1 MSRRRAAVHR
11 PVMKDPKYQDSLV
24 SKFIC
29 SLMKDGKK
37 GVAESILYGAMD
49 LIGER
54 EKETLPLE
62 VFRTAV
68 EKIKPA
74 MEVKSRRVGG
84 STYQVPLQVRSV
96 RSQTLAIRWIVQNAN
111 ARSGK
116 SMRAKL
122 ADELLDAFN
131 GRGSS
136 IRKKEDTHK
145 MADANKAFAHYRW

>member
-1 MSRRRAAVHR
+1 
-11 PVMKDPKYQDSLV
+11 MKDPKYQDSLV

-84 STYQVPLQVRSV
+84 STYQVPMQVRSV

-122 ADELLDAFN
+122 ADELLDSFN
-131 GRGSS
+131 GRGNSVK
-136 IRKKEDTHK
+136 KKEDTHK
-145 MADANKAFAHYRW
+145 MAESNKAFAHYRW

>member
-1 MSRRRAAVHR
+1 
-11 PVMKDPKYQDSLV
+11 MKDPKYQDSLV

-68 EKIKPA
+68 EKVKPA

-96 RSQTLAIRWIVQNAN
+96 RSQTLAIRWIVQNSN

-131 GRGSS
+131 GRGNS
-136 IRKKEDTHK
+136 IKKKEDTHK
-145 MADANKAFAHYRW
+145 MAESNKAFAHYRW

>member
-1 MSRRRAAVHR
+1 
-11 PVMKDPKYQDSLV
+11 MKDPKYQDSLV

-84 STYQVPLQVRSV
+84 STYQVPMQVRSV

-131 GRGSS
+131 GRGNS
-136 IRKKEDTHK
+136 IKKKEDTHK

>member
-1 MSRRRAAVHR
+1 
-11 PVMKDPKYQDSLV
+11 MKDPKYQDSLV

-54 EKETLPLE
+54 DKETLPLE

-68 EKIKPA
+68 EKVKPA

-84 STYQVPLQVRSV
+84 STYQVPMQVRSV

-122 ADELLDAFN
+122 ADELLDSFN
-131 GRGSS
+131 GRGNS
-136 IRKKEDTHK
+136 IKKKEDTHK
-145 MADANKAFAHYRW
+145 MAEANKAFAHYRW

>member
-1 MSRRRAAVHR
+1 
-11 PVMKDPKYQDSLV
+11 MKDPKYQDSLV

-68 EKIKPA
+68 EKVKPA

-131 GRGSS
+131 GRGNS
-136 IRKKEDTHK
+136 IKKKEDTHK
-145 MADANKAFAHYRW
+145 MAEANKAFAHYRW

>member
-1 MSRRRAAVHR
+1 MSRRRAAVHP
-11 PVMKDPKYQDSLV
+11 PVMKDPKFQDSLV
-24 SKFIC
+24 SKVIC

-62 VFRTAV
+62 VFRKAV
-68 EKIKPA
+68 EKVKPA

-84 STYQVPLQVRSV
+84 STYQVPMQVRSV
-96 RSQTLAIRWIVQNAN
+96 RSQTLAIRWIVQYAN

-131 GRGSS
+131 GRGNS
-136 IRKKEDTHK
+136 IKKKEDTHK
-145 MADANKAFAHYRW
+145 MAEANKAFAHYRW

>member
-68 EKIKPA
+68 EKVKPA

-84 STYQVPLQVRSV
+84 STYQVPMQVRSV

-111 ARSGK
+111 ARNGK

-131 GRGSS
+131 GRGNS
-136 IRKKEDTHK
+136 IKKKEDTHK
-145 MADANKAFAHYRW
+145 MAESNKAFAHYRW

>member
-11 PVMKDPKYQDSLV
+11 PVMKDPKYQNSLV

-49 LIGER
+49 LIGKR
-54 EKETLPLE
+54 EQETLPLE

-68 EKIKPA
+68 EKVKPA

-84 STYQVPLQVRSV
+84 STYQVPMQVRSV

-111 ARSGK
+111 VRSGK

-131 GRGSS
+131 GRGNSMK
-136 IRKKEDTHK
+136 KKEDTHK
-145 MADANKAFAHYRW
+145 MAEANKAFAHYRW

>member
-68 EKIKPA
+68 EKVKPA

-84 STYQVPLQVRSV
+84 STYQVPMQVRSV

-111 ARSGK
+111 TRSGK

-122 ADELLDAFN
+122 ADELLDSFN
-131 GRGSS
+131 GRGNS
-136 IRKKEDTHK
+136 IKKKEDTHK

>member
-1 MSRRRAAVHR
+1 
-11 PVMKDPKYQDSLV
+11 MKDPKYQDSLV

-68 EKIKPA
+68 EKVKPA

-84 STYQVPLQVRSV
+84 STYQVPMQVRSV

-131 GRGSS
+131 GRGNS
-136 IRKKEDTHK
+136 IKKKEDTHK
-145 MADANKAFAHYRW
+145 MAEANKAFAHYRW

>member
-11 PVMKDPKYQDSLV
+11 PIMKDPKYQDSLV

-68 EKIKPA
+68 EKVKPA

-84 STYQVPLQVRSV
+84 STYQVPMQVRSV
-96 RSQTLAIRWIVQNAN
+96 RSQTLAIRWIVQNSN

-131 GRGSS
+131 GRGNS
-136 IRKKEDTHK
+136 IKKKEDTHK
-145 MADANKAFAHYRW
+145 MAEANKAFAHYRW

>member
-37 GVAESILYGAMD
+37 GVAESILYGAMK

-68 EKIKPA
+68 EKVKPA

-84 STYQVPLQVRSV
+84 STYQVPMQVRSV

-111 ARSGK
+111 SRSGR

-131 GRGSS
+131 GKGNS
-136 IRKKEDTHK
+136 IKKKEDTHK
-145 MADANKAFAHYRW
+145 MAEANKAFAHYRW

>member
-11 PVMKDPKYQDSLV
+11 PVMKDPKYRDSLV

-68 EKIKPA
+68 EKVKPA

-84 STYQVPLQVRSV
+84 STYQVPMQVRSV

-111 ARSGK
+111 ARNGK
-116 SMRAKL
+116 SMRTKL

-131 GRGSS
+131 GRGNS
-136 IRKKEDTHK
+136 IKKKEDTHK
-145 MADANKAFAHYRW
+145 MAESNKAFAHYRW

>member
-1 MSRRRAAVHR
+1 
-11 PVMKDPKYQDSLV
+11 MKDPKYQDSLV

-68 EKIKPA
+68 EKVKPA

-84 STYQVPLQVRSV
+84 STYQVPMQVRSV

-111 ARSGK
+111 TRSGK

-131 GRGSS
+131 GRGNS
-136 IRKKEDTHK
+136 IKKKEDTHK
-145 MADANKAFAHYRW
+145 MAEANKAFAHYRW

>member
-1 MSRRRAAVHR
+1 
-11 PVMKDPKYQDSLV
+11 MKDPKYQDSLV

-68 EKIKPA
+68 EKVKPA

-131 GRGSS
+131 GRGNS
-136 IRKKEDTHK
+136 IKKKEDTHK
-145 MADANKAFAHYRW
+145 MAESNKAFAHYRW

>member
-1 MSRRRAAVHR
+1 
-11 PVMKDPKYQDSLV
+11 MKDPKYQDSLV

-68 EKIKPA
+68 EKVKPA

-84 STYQVPLQVRSV
+84 STYQVPMQVRSV

-131 GRGSS
+131 GRGNS
-136 IRKKEDTHK
+136 IKKKEDTHK
-145 MADANKAFAHYRW
+145 MAESNKAFAHYRW

>member
-1 MSRRRAAVHR
+1 
-11 PVMKDPKYQDSLV
+11 MKDPKYQDSLV

-68 EKIKPA
+68 EKVKPA

-96 RSQTLAIRWIVQNAN
+96 RSQTLAIRWIVQYAN

-122 ADELLDAFN
+122 ADELLDAFH
-131 GRGSS
+131 GRGNS
-136 IRKKEDTHK
+136 IKKKEDTHK
-145 MADANKAFAHYRW
+145 MAEANKAFAHYRW

>member
-1 MSRRRAAVHR
+1 
-11 PVMKDPKYQDSLV
+11 MKDPKYQDSLV

-68 EKIKPA
+68 EKVKPA

-84 STYQVPLQVRSV
+84 STYQVPMQVRSV
-96 RSQTLAIRWIVQNAN
+96 RSQTLAIRWIVQNSN

-131 GRGSS
+131 GRGNS
-136 IRKKEDTHK
+136 IKKKEDTHK
-145 MADANKAFAHYRW
+145 MAEANKAFAHYRW

>member
-1 MSRRRAAVHR
+1 
-11 PVMKDPKYQDSLV
+11 MKDPKYQDSLV

-68 EKIKPA
+68 EKVKPA

-96 RSQTLAIRWIVQNAN
+96 RSQTLAIRWIVQYAN
-111 ARSGK
+111 SRSGK

-131 GRGSS
+131 GRGNS
-136 IRKKEDTHK
+136 IKKKEDTHK
-145 MADANKAFAHYRW
+145 MAEANKAFAHYRW

>member
-1 MSRRRAAVHR
+1 
-11 PVMKDPKYQDSLV
+11 MKDPKYQDSLV

-84 STYQVPLQVRSV
+84 STYQVPMQVRSV

-131 GRGSS
+131 GRGNS
-136 IRKKEDTHK
+136 IKKKEDTHK
-145 MADANKAFAHYRW
+145 MAEANKAFAHYRW

>member
-1 MSRRRAAVHR
+1 
-11 PVMKDPKYQDSLV
+11 MKDPKYQDSLV

-84 STYQVPLQVRSV
+84 STYQVPMQVRSV

-116 SMRAKL
+116 SMKAKL

-131 GRGSS
+131 GRGNS
-136 IRKKEDTHK
+136 IKKKEDTHK
-145 MADANKAFAHYRW
+145 MAEANKAFAHYRW

>member
-1 MSRRRAAVHR
+1 
-11 PVMKDPKYQDSLV
+11 MKDPKYQDSLV

-62 VFRTAV
+62 VFRKAV
-68 EKIKPA
+68 EKVKPA

-84 STYQVPLQVRSV
+84 STYQVPLQVRSL
-96 RSQTLAIRWIVQNAN
+96 RSQTLAIRWIVQYAN

-131 GRGSS
+131 GRGNS
-136 IRKKEDTHK
+136 IKKKEDTHK
-145 MADANKAFAHYRW
+145 MAEANKAFAHYRW

>member
-1 MSRRRAAVHR
+1 
-11 PVMKDPKYQDSLV
+11 MKDPKYQDSLV

-49 LIGER
+49 LIGDR

-68 EKIKPA
+68 EKVKPA

-131 GRGSS
+131 GRGNS
-136 IRKKEDTHK
+136 IKKKEDTHK
-145 MADANKAFAHYRW
+145 MAEANKAFAHYRW

>member
-1 MSRRRAAVHR
+1 
-11 PVMKDPKYQDSLV
+11 MKDPKYQDSLV

-68 EKIKPA
+68 EKVKPA

-84 STYQVPLQVRSV
+84 STYQVPMQVRSV

-131 GRGSS
+131 GRGNS
-136 IRKKEDTHK
+136 IKKKEDTHK

>member
-1 MSRRRAAVHR
+1 
-11 PVMKDPKYQDSLV
+11 MKDPKYQDSLV

-68 EKIKPA
+68 EKVKPA

-84 STYQVPLQVRSV
+84 STYQVPMQVRSV

-111 ARSGK
+111 ARNGK

-131 GRGSS
+131 GRGNS
-136 IRKKEDTHK
+136 IKKKEDTHK
-145 MADANKAFAHYRW
+145 MAESNKAFAHYRW

>member
-1 MSRRRAAVHR
+1 
-11 PVMKDPKYQDSLV
+11 MKDPKFQDSLV

-29 SLMKDGKK
+29 SLMRDGKK

-68 EKIKPA
+68 EKVKPA

-84 STYQVPLQVRSV
+84 STYQVPMQVRSV

-122 ADELLDAFN
+122 ADELLDSFN
-131 GRGSS
+131 GRGNS
-136 IRKKEDTHK
+136 IKKKEDTHK
-145 MADANKAFAHYRW
+145 MAEANKAFAHYRW

>member
-68 EKIKPA
+68 EKVKPA

-131 GRGSS
+131 GRGNS
-136 IRKKEDTHK
+136 IKKKEDTHK
-145 MADANKAFAHYRW
+145 MAEANKAFAHYRW

>member
-68 EKIKPA
+68 EKVKPA

-84 STYQVPLQVRSV
+84 STYQVPMQVRSV

-131 GRGSS
+131 GRGNS
-136 IRKKEDTHK
+136 IKKKEDTHK
-145 MADANKAFAHYRW
+145 MAEANKAFAHYRW

>member
-54 EKETLPLE
+54 EKEALRQSTVPPKNTFLLQQDR
-62 VFRTAV
+62 FFF
-68 EKIKPA
+68 
-74 MEVKSRRVGG
+74 GG
-84 STYQVPLQVRSV
+84 CLVS
-96 RSQTLAIRWIVQNAN
+96 AN
-111 ARSGK
+111 Q
-116 SMRAKL
+116 
-122 ADELLDAFN
+122 F
-131 GRGSS
+131 
-136 IRKKEDTHK
+136 
-145 MADANKAFAHYRW
+145 

>member
-1 MSRRRAAVHR
+1 
-11 PVMKDPKYQDSLV
+11 MKDPKYQDSLV

-68 EKIKPA
+68 EKVKPV

-131 GRGSS
+131 GRGNS
-136 IRKKEDTHK
+136 IKKKEDTHK
-145 MADANKAFAHYRW
+145 MAEANKAFAHYRW

>member
-1 MSRRRAAVHR
+1 
-11 PVMKDPKYQDSLV
+11 MKDPKYQDSLV

-49 LIGER
+49 LISGR

-68 EKIKPA
+68 EKVKPA

-111 ARSGK
+111 ARNGK

-131 GRGSS
+131 GRGNS
-136 IRKKEDTHK
+136 IKKKEDTHK
-145 MADANKAFAHYRW
+145 MAEANKAFAHYRW